1 MSTKAR
7 FPVRLR
13 RARRRWRKF
22 ALEVTERA
30 MGAVSMLSRA
40 IGSNGTPAS
49 TEADMPDL
57 TRLPVQPPRERGTC
71 RAFALAVAMHVVL
84 VAVVFS
90 GARWQKSTPAGTTVA
105 VADRS
110 TLAPSSLPVPSVT
123 EEPMRSTARDENA
136 HINVASQPEMH
147 RYRQT
152 VRQAQT
158 AKRPRQAPAV
168 RTLVAKAGEK
178 TARKADSSAAG
189 QHEERLAALRAL
201 AADVSSGNDLKPDSV
216 AKASPGYADR
226 VRRRVRPNVVAPIN
240 IDGNPSS
247 IIAVRCAPDGSLLS
261 ATMQRSSGNL
271 EWDIAALSAVEKS
284 DPMPRDVNGSAP
296 SSFLITFRPKG

>member
-1 MSTKAR
+1 MKWADCSRAASGAPARTKADM
-7 FPVRLR
+7 
-13 RARRRWRKF
+13 
-22 ALEVTERA
+22 LEQ
-30 MGAVSMLSRA
+30 
-40 IGSNGTPAS
+40 
-49 TEADMPDL
+49 
-57 TRLPVQPPRERGTC
+57 TRLPVQLPRERGTC

-84 VAVVFS
+84 VAFLFS
-90 GARWQKSTPAGTTVA
+90 GAHWQTNTPAGTTVA
-105 VADRS
+105 AADRS

-123 EEPMRSTARDENA
+123 EEPIRSTARDEDA
-136 HINVASQPEMH
+136 HINIASQPEMH

-168 RTLVAKAGEK
+168 RTLVAKAGGK
-178 TARKADSSAAG
+178 NAQKADSSADR

-216 AKASPGYADR
+216 ATASPGYADR

-296 SSFLITFRPKG
+296 PSFLITFRPKG

>member
-1 MSTKAR
+1 
-7 FPVRLR
+7 
-13 RARRRWRKF
+13 
-22 ALEVTERA
+22 
-30 MGAVSMLSRA
+30 
-40 IGSNGTPAS
+40 
-49 TEADMPDL
+49 
-57 TRLPVQPPRERGTC
+57 
-71 RAFALAVAMHVVL
+71 
-84 VAVVFS
+84 
-90 GARWQKSTPAGTTVA
+90 
-105 VADRS
+105 
-110 TLAPSSLPVPSVT
+110 
-123 EEPMRSTARDENA
+123 
-136 HINVASQPEMH
+136 MH

-152 VRQAQT
+152 VRQAQP
-158 AKRPRQAPAV
+158 AKLPQQAPAV
-168 RTLVAKAGEK
+168 RALVAKAGEK
-178 TARKADSSAAG
+178 TAQKADSSADG